1 MNDYDQLTNQE
12 IEQEIRANHLQYAD
26 ANEREE
32 MQ

>member
-1 MNDYDQLTNQE
+1 MKDFDQMTDR
-12 IEQEIRANHLQYAD
+12 EIRLEIFSNRLQYAD